1 MRTIKDPKKTPEVR
15 RRIDIEEEETSSAKS
30 TPPKKRRA
38 AKSKQN
44 DSLNDSGSTT
54 IEDGLSDKS
63 FGHSDTV
70 SDTSSLKSTPPK
82 KRGYNKVVKS
92 LELNGEIDDN
102 DEHEPVEKK
111 VRPKRTAKKQKAN
124 LAEEDENEDSNKPE
138 TSPRIEVN
146 ICPAE
151 STKFLKRAAQKAAND
166 KILGKKKEVE
176 QKEPPPVKET
186 KKTSPKAQSKVKK
199 DEADKT
205 VKTKA
210 AQGRKR
216 KLKTETETAEKEE
229 QVVNKKKQLKKPV
242 AAQSDDEDHET
253 IATSTPSKPKKQR
266 KTKKQLEKEMA
277 EELKRQTEEQ
287 RNNHEKPKVESLETS
302 EIVKEENHGDSE
314 AKYMAEQNELLVL
327 AEKLEYSETA
337 AKSVTHN
344 DRTIPENLIKHE
356 PKDLDNSEEAVCK
369 EDKSK
374 LSELGDT
381 DKQVKKETESRLSNT
396 GDTNQ
401 VKVENATNEDDRE
414 MDDSELDTS
423 FESIS
428 SGYRPPDEIDEPD
441 IENKENENKSATTEH
456 TESVEGEHKDQSAE
470 HTDSKVEIKCEFC
483 GSISKS
489 KGGHT
494 RHLRKC
500 QPQKFGE
507 EVVER
512 IPKIQKLFMCEN
524 CDYSA
529 PRRVLVIT
537 HMKSHGIHQC
547 KRCKYRADSAE
558 GLDEH
563 LVMEHKDRSDCKFC
577 KLCNRYVKC
586 NEIPLEKHMEECQ
599 GRVPFKCPECN
610 KEFQYESSL
619 KCHVVSHYPD
629 KPKLFSC
636 DQCDYKSNYKANLKK
651 HIRHI
656 HEQKKE
662 RDIKCLDCDKMFYTD
677 ENMRRHLK
685 LHSEERPYKCEKKD
699 CDKAFKT
706 PNGLKF
712 HILSHNEEPLTCS
725 LCSKE
730 FKTERCL
737 VQHNKEVHDGAPKSF
752 KCHFEGC
759 EFAFYKK
766 SGLDRHI
773 AYHTGNS
780 TFALLCIFLIYNN
793 HRNKENFSSLIEPHC
808 KKFCL
813 LVFRP
818 GPTQSRFMVTE
829 NG

>member
-15 RRIDIEEEETSSAKS
+15 RRIDIEEEETSSSKS

-63 FGHSDTV
+63 FGQSDSV

-82 KRGYNKVVKS
+82 KRGYNNNKVVKS
-92 LELNGEIDDN
+92 HEQNGEIDDN
-102 DEHEPVEKK
+102 DDDDHEAVEKK
-111 VRPKRTAKKQKAN
+111 VRPKRAAKKLKAN
-124 LAEEDENEDSNKPE
+124 LAEEDEDEIAAKPE
-138 TSPRIEVN
+138 KSPRIEVN

-166 KILGKKKEVE
+166 RIMGKKKESE
-176 QKEPPPVKET
+176 QKEQSPVKET
-186 KKTSPKAQSKVKK
+186 KKLSPKAQSKAKK
-199 DEADKT
+199 NEVDKT
-205 VKTKA
+205 AKTKTA
-210 AQGRKR
+210 LGKKR
-216 KLKTETETAEKEE
+216 KLKNENETHEKDE
-229 QVVNKKKQLKKPV
+229 QVGKKKKQVKKV
-242 AAQSDDEDHET
+242 AAAQSEDEDHET
-253 IATSTPSKPKKQR
+253 IATSTPSKPKKAR

-287 RNNHEKPKVESLETS
+287 RNNHEKPKYESQESAETVKHEDS
-302 EIVKEENHGDSE
+302 EESE
-314 AKYMAEQNELLVL
+314 AKYMEEQNELLVL

-337 AKSVTHN
+337 AKTESQNHSDN
-344 DRTIPENLIKHE
+344 NIKENLIKHE
-356 PKDLDNSEEAVCK
+356 SKGLNKNEETVGREEKAT
-369 EDKSK
+369 
-374 LSELGDT
+374 LSEHEHT
-381 DKQVKKETESRLSNT
+381 DKHLNQENDLSSNNT
-396 GDTNQ
+396 GDANQ
-401 VKVENATNEDDRE
+401 VNVEKATHEADHE
-414 MDDSELDTS
+414 LEESELDTS

-428 SGYRPPDEIDEPD
+428 SGYRPPDEMDELGV
-441 IENKENENKSATTEH
+441 ENKENENKSATTEH
-456 TESVEGEHKDQSAE
+456 AETVETEHKDQSAE
-470 HTDSKVEIKCEFC
+470 HTETKVEIKCEFC

-500 QPQKFGE
+500 QPQRFGE
-507 EVVER
+507 EVVDKTQ
-512 IPKIQKLFMCEN
+512 KIQKLFMCEN

-547 KRCKYRADSAE
+547 KRCKFRADSAE

-599 GRVPFKCPECN
+599 GRVPFKCPECS

-662 RDIKCLDCDKMFYTD
+662 RDIKCLDCDKLFYTD

-685 LHSEERPYKCEKKD
+685 LHSEERPYKCEEKD

-725 LCSKE
+725 LCLKE
-730 FKTERCL
+730 FKSERCL

-773 AYHTGNS
+773 AYHTGNR
-780 TFALLCIFLIYNN
+780 TFRLL
-793 HRNKENFSSLIEPHC
+793 
-808 KKFCL
+808 
-813 LVFRP
+813 
-818 GPTQSRFMVTE
+818 
-829 NG
+829 